1 MRNDDIT
8 AVLKTLKRTSDAD
21 SRKNCQQTQTSYS
34 DGSFLSIEP
43 CISLYVTCLVL
54 RVCLCVCA
62 VAKLSALAS

>member
-43 CISLYVTCLVL
+43 CVSLCLVL